1 MNETDTKELVT
12 IDNISGDVLPT
23 RNKKIDLATIDDVR
37 LEMASIYRGMKSGS
51 IETSDGTKLVYVL
64 GAIGKIIEVHQ
75 IDQRLIALE
84 TILNQRKN
92 IK

>member
-1 MNETDTKELVT
+1 MNKTDTKELVT

-37 LEMASIYRGMKSGS
+37 YEMASIYRGMKSGS

-64 GAIGKIIEVHQ
+64 GAIGKMIEVHQ

>member
-1 MNETDTKELVT
+1 MNKTDTKELVT

-23 RNKKIDLATIDDVR
+23 LNKKIDLATIDDVR

-64 GAIGKIIEVHQ
+64 GAIGKMIEVHQ

>member
-1 MNETDTKELVT
+1 MNKTDTKELVT

-23 RNKKIDLATIDDVR
+23 RNIKIDLATIDDVR

-64 GAIGKIIEVHQ
+64 GAIGKMIEVHQ

>member
-1 MNETDTKELVT
+1 MNKTDTKELVT

-64 GAIGKIIEVHQ
+64 GAIGKMIEVHQ

>member
-1 MNETDTKELVT
+1 MNKTDTKELVT

-37 LEMASIYRGMKSGS
+37 LGMASIYRGMKSGS

-64 GAIGKIIEVHQ
+64 GAIGKMIEVHQ

>member
-1 MNETDTKELVT
+1 MNKTDTKELVT

-23 RNKKIDLATIDDVR
+23 RNIKIDLATIDDVR

-51 IETSDGTKLVYVL
+51 IKTSDGTKLVYVL
-64 GAIGKIIEVHQ
+64 GAIGKMIEVHQ